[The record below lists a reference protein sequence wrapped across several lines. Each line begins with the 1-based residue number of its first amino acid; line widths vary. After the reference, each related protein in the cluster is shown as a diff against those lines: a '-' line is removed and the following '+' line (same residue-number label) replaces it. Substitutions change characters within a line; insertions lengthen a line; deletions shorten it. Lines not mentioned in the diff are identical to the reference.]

1 MTEEDIT
8 FEEADT
14 ASPDA
19 DLVKAFLKE
28 QETNDTTQDDAG
40 SAEAEEATYTP
51 PKITKVDVTDT
62 AFQASLL
69 ADTTFEQIEAEAIA
83 RTYMAPIGD
92 NEIPITDEDQA
103 IYLKSVL
110 NDVPLELTQTLAG
123 GKVQIACRALSVYE
137 QDLVLEASLK
147 LVGKQEEG
155 AFSLLPSIAQQLRAA
170 MQVTRVNGI
179 PQNALYLEPKRG
191 EEHEEQIDELIRH
204 TDKYIGR
211 MQFTKFGFFIRAL
224 NVFEHK
230 AAHMHAMAY
239 NKTFWRPAE
248 ID

>member
-1 MTEEDIT
+1 MAEEDIVL
-8 FEEADT
+8 EELDT

-19 DLVKAFLKE
+19 DLVKEFLAE
-28 QETNDTTQDDAG
+28 HDPEVNTQETV
-40 SAEAEEATYTP
+40 AEPEEPESYTP

-62 AFQASLL
+62 AFRANLM
-69 ADTTFEQIEAEAIA
+69 ADTTFDQVEAEAIT
-83 RTYMAPIGD
+83 RTYMAPIKD
-92 NEIPITDEDQA
+92 TEIPITDNDQA
-103 IYLKSVL
+103 LYLKSVL

-123 GKVQIACRALSVYE
+123 GNVSVTCRALSVYE
-137 QDLVLEASLK
+137 QDLVLEAALK

-170 MQVTRVNGI
+170 MQVTRINDVA
-179 PQNALYLEPKRG
+179 QNALYLEPKRG
-191 EEHEEQIDELIRH
+191 EEHEAQVDELIRH
-204 TDKYIGR
+204 TDKYVGR
-211 MQFTKFGFFIRAL
+211 MQFAKFGFLVRAL

-239 NKTFWRPAE
+239 NKTFWKPAE